1 MHNKRPEI
9 RIRRLSI
16 RMGVAERR
24 FGVFFKIE
32 GDTLM
37 NALSD
42 GAAAIS
48 QIMFFYFVALF
59 VGNKQ

>member
-1 MHNKRPEI
+1 
-9 RIRRLSI
+9 
-16 RMGVAERR
+16 MGVAERR